1 MPTALS
7 ATRDES
13 AMRFFLDS
21 PSLDR
26 PEGQLDRGDLIMN
39 NRKRYGL
46 ALSLTIL
53 AGLLAM
59 MPRSDEGA
67 VLVLPD
73 TEYLVSAGEL
83 GALQAAG
90 DLGILVGF
98 GIDPESG
105 RCSVELAM
113 QPAAGASL
121 PERAMRCA
129 SIELDELG
137 RFVGAVPAATTAP
150 PTCAVLLEPHPDQPG
165 RFIVHCVGTCA
176 NGHACALYFDLGS
189 LRWTCGCP

>member
-1 MPTALS
+1 
-7 ATRDES
+7 
-13 AMRFFLDS
+13 MRFFLDS

-39 NRKRYGL
+39 NRKRFGL
-46 ALSLTIL
+46 ALSLTTL

-113 QPAAGASL
+113 QPAARISPHEFQKRQNTVQRTTGKQ
-121 PERAMRCA
+121 
-129 SIELDELG
+129 G
-137 RFVGAVPAATTAP
+137 RR
-150 PTCAVLLEPHPDQPG
+150 L
-165 RFIVHCVGTCA
+165 
-176 NGHACALYFDLGS
+176 S
-189 LRWTCGCP
+189 

>member
-39 NRKRYGL
+39 NRKRFGL
-46 ALSLTIL
+46 ALSLTTL

-83 GALQAAG
+83 GALHEWPPDANFIADRYWPG
-90 DLGILVGF
+90 SGYEF
-98 GIDPESG
+98 GYPMHYPADWRPFYEDAPWHSDPSQRE
-105 RCSVELAM
+105 RI
-113 QPAAGASL
+113 L
-121 PERAMRCA
+121 PE
-129 SIELDELG
+129 L
-137 RFVGAVPAATTAP
+137 P
-150 PTCAVLLEPHPDQPG
+150 PGIPPDSVLP
-165 RFIVHCVGTCA
+165 
-176 NGHACALYFDLGS
+176 
-189 LRWTCGCP
+189 

>member
-1 MPTALS
+1 
-7 ATRDES
+7 
-13 AMRFFLDS
+13 MRFFLDS

-39 NRKRYGL
+39 NRKRFGL
-46 ALSLTIL
+46 ALSLTTL

-67 VLVLPD
+67 VLVHPD

-98 GIDPESG
+98 GIILSLDDARWNS
-105 RCSVELAM
+105 RCNPR
-113 QPAAGASL
+113 PASAHTNSRSAKH
-121 PERAMRCA
+121 CA
-129 SIELDELG
+129 AHH
-137 RFVGAVPAATTAP
+137 R
-150 PTCAVLLEPHPDQPG
+150 
-165 RFIVHCVGTCA
+165 
-176 NGHACALYFDLGS
+176 
-189 LRWTCGCP
+189 